1 MFRSFKIGRL
11 FGIPLYVH
19 PTFFLLPAWML
30 LANHVA
36 SAGMALFLMLC
47 VVGLFSCI
55 VLHELGH
62 ALMARFFGIGTEDIT
77 LYPIGGVARLQ
88 RMSDRP
94 HEEICIAL
102 AGPAVNLVIAGLL
115 TPFVFLALTLGGTHS
130 QALALSAMG
139 PAMMVGQ
146 FVLYLWAEN
155 LLLLGFNLLP
165 GFPMDGGRVL
175 RAVLSLFMRPLRA
188 TEIAA
193 RVGLLVAFLIASLS
207 VIGPAV
213 MPAVIH
219 TAFSPWPLI
228 LAVFVL
234 FAGQQE
240 LLFFRQLEAHR
251 RAVAMNGLVPQ
262 PAWVQV
268 GEAQPRPEVP
278 FTGLA
283 WDSQHRVW
291 VKWLNGRP
299 VAYWG

>member
-11 FGIPLYVH
+11 FGIPLFVH

-30 LANHVA
+30 LANYMA
-36 SAGMALFLMLC
+36 SAGMALFSMLC
-47 VVGLFSCI
+47 LVGLFSCI

-62 ALMARFFGIGTEDIT
+62 ALMARFFGIGTESIT
-77 LYPIGGVARLQ
+77 LYPIGGVARLH
-88 RMSDRP
+88 RMGDQP

-115 TPFVFLALTLGGTHS
+115 TPFVFLMLALGGTHG
-130 QALALSAMG
+130 QALSFSALG
-139 PAMMVGQ
+139 PAAM
-146 FVLYLWAEN
+146 FSRFILYLWTEN

-175 RAVLSLFMRPLRA
+175 RGVLSLFMQPLRA

-193 RVGLLVAFLIASLS
+193 RVGLLVAFLIAALS
-207 VIGPAV
+207 II
-213 MPAVIH
+213 IH
-219 TAFSPWPLI
+219 SPWPFI

-251 RAVAMNGLVPQ
+251 RAVAMNGLAPQ
-262 PAWVQV
+262 PVWVPA
-268 GEAQPRPEVP
+268 GEPQPRPDAP

-283 WDSQHRVW
+283 WDSRHRVW

>member
-1 MFRSFKIGRL
+1 
-11 FGIPLYVH
+11 LYVH
-19 PTFFLLPAWML
+19 PTFFLLPAWIL
-30 LANHVA
+30 LANYGA
-36 SAGMALFLMLC
+36 SAGIVLFLMLC
-47 VVGLFSCI
+47 LVALFSCI
-55 VLHELGH
+55 LLHELGH
-62 ALMARFFGIGTEDIT
+62 ALMARLFGIGTEDIT
-77 LYPIGGVARLQ
+77 LYPIGGVARLH

-94 HEEICIAL
+94 FEEICIAL

-115 TPFVFLALTLGGTHS
+115 TPFVFLVVMLEHPHG
-130 QALALSAMG
+130 QALPVSAVG
-139 PAMMVGQ
+139 PAAMVGQ

-175 RAVLSLFMRPLRA
+175 RGVLSLFMRPLRA

-193 RVGLLVAFLIASLS
+193 RVGLLVAFLIAASSIVLL
-207 VIGPAV
+207 
-213 MPAVIH
+213 
-219 TAFSPWPLI
+219 SPWPFI

-251 RAVAMNGLVPQ
+251 RAVALNGVAPQ
-262 PAWVQV
+262 PVWVQV
-268 GEAQPRPEVP
+268 GEPQPRPEAP

-283 WDSQHRVW
+283 WDSRHRVW

>member
-36 SAGMALFLMLC
+36 SAGTALFLMLYI
-47 VVGLFSCI
+47 VALFSCI

-62 ALMARFFGIGTEDIT
+62 ALMARFFGIGTESIT
-77 LYPIGGVARLQ
+77 LYPIGGVAQLH

-94 HEEICIAL
+94 FEEICIAL
-102 AGPAVNLVIAGLL
+102 AGPAVTLAIVGLL
-115 TPFVFLALTLGGTHS
+115 TPLALLATFTWSMHG
-130 QALALSAMG
+130 QALSVSAMG
-139 PAMMVGQ
+139 PASMFCQ
-146 FVLYLWAEN
+146 FGWLLWLAN
-155 LLLLGFNLLP
+155 LMLFIFNLIP
-165 GFPMDGGRVL
+165 CFPMDGGRVF

-193 RVGLLVAFLIASLS
+193 RASLLIAFVIAALS
-207 VIGPAV
+207 VIGPAW
-213 MPAVIH
+213 MH

-228 LAVFVL
+228 LAMFVL

-251 RAVAMNGLVPQ
+251 RAVALNGVAPQ
-262 PAWVQV
+262 PVWVQ
-268 GEAQPRPEVP
+268 GSEPQPRPEAP

-283 WDSQHRVW
+283 WDSRHRVW